1 MSGQF
6 EKLEMQQQWQW
17 PRSCH
22 GKEFAA
28 RGVASGVSQGSNVM
42 PQEKKRKT
50 ESGWEQGMSDMVKKK
65 VMTKKEL
72 LELQDRIA
80 HHRKQND

>member
-6 EKLEMQQQWQW
+6 EKFEMQQQWQW

-22 GKEFAA
+22 GKEVAC
-28 RGVASGVSQGSNVM
+28 GVASGVSQGCSDM

-50 ESGWEQGMSDMVKKK
+50 DSGWEQGMSDMVKKK
-65 VMTKKEL
+65 VMTKKEF

-80 HHRKQND
+80 HRRKHND